1 MSNKL
6 LIASGFIFSII
17 LIFVVIYLVVN
28 RENLAVTEITDN
40 FVNVSSPGYATL
52 FDATG
57 NLRTVDLQAYM
68 WTPINNG
75 IKEAYAKLYN
85 LLVLPRGMIVA
96 WNGERAPTGWALCDG
111 DNGTPNLSGRF
122 ILGKGAGKSLGASG
136 GEENVRLTVGQM
148 PEHNHDY
155 TDNAPAGYTYK
166 LGENAWAPKS
176 AIETYQLIYS
186 STATKGENQ
195 AHNNMPPYYVL
206 AYIMKL

>member
-57 NLRTVDLQAYM
+57 NLRTVDLQEYM

-111 DNGTPNLSGRF
+111 DNGTPNLSGKF

-136 GEENVRLTVGQM
+136 GEENVRLTFEQM
-148 PEHNHDY
+148 PQHAHNYSTMDHEERGLQGGRDVAGNQKARWENRV
-155 TDNAPAGYTYK
+155 TDLQG
-166 LGENAWAPKS
+166 G
-176 AIETYQLIYS
+176 
-186 STATKGENQ
+186 NQ
-195 AHNNMPPYYVL
+195 PHNNMPPYYVL